1 LDACPFRFAI
11 FGICKADGQARIGC
25 QSLYICIF
33 VSCKADGQG
42 LKIPLA
48 KNPDANGMF
57 FRFSVAAGY
66 QNPPS
71 WKNLP
76 LPTAAGSAIRKGGI
90 FFAKP
95 PCLCKIL
102 LPVSETQPSGNG
114 TAFASHSFYTNY
126 WTLSFWDQNDEKSE
140 NGCRLLGF
148 AENRVFSRIHECGRN
163 PLAMAISG
171 KPPVLPQHY
180 PAQPRPGL
188 FSDAGGR
195 QDLNPKPFEKTGK

>member
-1 LDACPFRFAI
+1 MPAPLDLQFLGSVKQMAKHELDASPFTFA
-11 FGICKADGQARIGC
+11 F
-25 QSLYICIF
+25 F
-33 VSCKADGQG
+33 VSCKADGLG

-126 WTLSFWDQNDEKSE
+126 WTLSFWDQKDEKSE